1 MKITKLETF
10 LVKPRWLFLKVYT
23 DEGIVGLGEP
33 ILEGRA
39 LTCQT
44 AVKELEPWLIGED
57 PTRVVHHWQAM
68 YKHAFYRGGPILT
81 SALSG
86 IEQALWDITGK
97 YHGVPVYKL
106 LGGPTR
112 DRIRVYGTAGGPDPE
127 SAVKSIK
134 EAVAMGFNAIK
145 VGSATTK
152 TRHGRII
159 EPPSFTEAQVETFAA
174 MRQAVGNDIDIAIDF
189 HGAVPPQTAKRVIK
203 ALEPYHPLFVEE
215 PVQCQNVD
223 VLADIAHSTEIPIA
237 TGERLYTKWGFKEV
251 LEKRAAS
258 ILQPDLSH
266 AGGIMECRLIAGM
279 AEVYY
284 AGIAPH
290 CPLGPIALASCLQLD
305 AAIPNFLA
313 QEGGRLTG
321 EGYIKEPFRHVNGYL
336 PLPTKPGLGIELDE
350 DALADKID
358 HDWMNRKSYAED
370 GSAIDW

>member
-10 LVKPRWLFLKVYT
+10 LVKPRWLFLKMST
-23 DEGIVGLGEP
+23 DEGITGLGEP

-44 AVKELEPWLIGED
+44 AVKEMEPWLIGED
-57 PTRVVHHWQAM
+57 PTRVVHLWQSI

-86 IEQALWDITGK
+86 VEQALWDCYGK
-97 YHGVPVYKL
+97 AVGLPVYKL

-112 DRIRVYGTAGGPDPE
+112 DKIRVYGTAGGHDPE
-127 SAVKSIK
+127 SAAQSVRA
-134 EAVAMGFNAIK
+134 AVAKGFSAIK
-145 VGSATTK
+145 VGVGA
-152 TRHGRII
+152 RARGRIV
-159 EPPSFTEAQVETFAA
+159 ESPAFTEQAVAIFAA
-174 MRQAVGNDIDIAIDF
+174 MRQAAGPEIDLAIDF
-189 HGAVPPQTAKRVIK
+189 HGALNPQTARRLVK
-203 ALEPYHPLFVEE
+203 ALEPYHPLFIEE
-215 PVQCQNVD
+215 PVQCGNVD
-223 VLADIAHSTEIPIA
+223 VLADIAHSTEVPIA
-237 TGERLYTKWGFKEV
+237 TGERLFTKWGFREV

-266 AGGIMECRLIAGM
+266 AGGILETRLIAGM
-279 AEVYY
+279 AEAYY

-290 CPLGPIALASCLQLD
+290 CPLGPIALAACLQLD

-313 QEGGRLTG
+313 QEGGNITG
-321 EGYIKEPFRHVNGYL
+321 EGYITAPFRHEQGFL
-336 PLPTKPGLGIELDE
+336 PLPTGPGLGIELDE

-358 HDWMNRKSYAED
+358 HDWQNPRTYSADD

>member
-1 MKITKLETF
+1 MKITKIETF
-10 LVKPRWLFLKVYT
+10 LVKPRWLFLKMET

-57 PTRVVHHWQAM
+57 PRRVVHHWQAM
-68 YKHAFYRGGPILT
+68 YKHAFYRGGPLLT

-97 YHGVPVYKL
+97 WHGVPVYQL

-112 DRIRVYGTAGGPDPE
+112 DRIRVYGVAGGATPE
-127 SAVKSIK
+127 EAAESIRQ
-134 EAVAMGFNAIK
+134 AVAAGFNCIK
-145 VGSATTK
+145 TGVRAP
-152 TRHGRII
+152 RHGRLI
-159 EPPSFTEAQVETFAA
+159 EPPSFTENQVEIFAA
-174 MRQAVGNDIDIAIDF
+174 MREAAGKDVDIAIDF
-189 HGAVPPQTAKRVIK
+189 HGAVPPQTAKRLIK

-215 PVQCQNVD
+215 PVQSQNVD

-237 TGERLYTKWGFKEV
+237 TGERLYTKWGFREV

-279 AEVYY
+279 AEAYY

-290 CPLGPIALASCLQLD
+290 CPLGPIALASCLHLD

-313 QEGGRLTG
+313 QEGGRITG
-321 EGYIKEPFRHVNGYL
+321 EGYITEPFRHENGYL

-358 HDWMNRKSYAED
+358 HDWRNPKAWAED

>member
-1 MKITKLETF
+1 MKITKIETF
-10 LVKPRWLFLKVYT
+10 LVKPRWLFLKMAT

-39 LTCQT
+39 RTCQT

-57 PTRVVHHWQAM
+57 PRRVVHHWQAM
-68 YKHAFYRGGPILT
+68 YKHAFYRGGEILT
-81 SALSG
+81 SVLSG

-97 YHGVPVYKL
+97 WHGVPVYRL

-112 DRIRVYGTAGGPDPE
+112 DRIRVYGTAGGADPE
-127 SAVKSIK
+127 SAAASVRQV
-134 EAVAMGFNAIK
+134 VAAGFNCIK
-145 VGSATTK
+145 VGIGAPRT
-152 TRHGRII
+152 GRLI
-159 EPPSFTEAQVETFAA
+159 EPPAFTERQVEIFAA
-174 MRQAVGNDIDIAIDF
+174 MRAAAGPAVDLAIDF
-189 HGAVPPQTAKRVIK
+189 HGAVPPQTAKRLIK
-203 ALEPYHPLFVEE
+203 ALEPYHPFFVEE
-215 PVQCQNVD
+215 PVQAQNVD
-223 VLADIAHSTEIPIA
+223 VLADIAHATEIPIA
-237 TGERLYTKWGFKEV
+237 TGERLFTKWGFREV

-279 AEVYY
+279 AEAYY

-290 CPLGPIALASCLQLD
+290 CPLGPIALAACLQLD

-321 EGYIKEPFRHVNGYL
+321 EGYITTPFRHEQGYL
-336 PLPTKPGLGIELDE
+336 PLPTAPGLGVELDE
-350 DALADKID
+350 AALADKLD
-358 HDWMNRKSYAED
+358 HDWQNRKSYAED

>member
-10 LVKPRWLFLKVYT
+10 LVKPRWLFLKMHT

-44 AVKELEPWLIGED
+44 AVRELEPWLIGED

-86 IEQALWDITGK
+86 VEQALWDVTGK
-97 YHGVPVYKL
+97 AVGLPVYKL

-112 DRIRVYGTAGGPDPE
+112 DRIRVYGTAGGRDPE
-127 SAVKSIK
+127 SAARSAR
-134 EAVAMGFNAIK
+134 EAVAAGFNAIK
-145 VGSATTK
+145 VGVGAA
-152 TRHGRII
+152 RNGRII
-159 EPPSFTEAQVETFAA
+159 EPPAYTEQTVEIFAA
-174 MRQAVGNDIDIAIDF
+174 MRETVGKDVDLAIDF
-189 HGAVPPQTAKRVIK
+189 HGAVPPQTAKRLVK

-223 VLADIAHSTEIPIA
+223 VLADIAHSTDIPIA
-237 TGERLYTKWGFKEV
+237 TGERLFTKWGFREV

-266 AGGIMECRLIAGM
+266 AGGIMECRIIAGM
-279 AEVYY
+279 AEAYY

-290 CPLGPIALASCLQLD
+290 CPLGPIALAACLQLD
-305 AAIPNFLA
+305 ASIPNFLA
-313 QEGGRLTG
+313 QEGGRITG
-321 EGYIKEPFRHVNGYL
+321 AGYIKTPFKHENGYL
-336 PLPTKPGLGIELDE
+336 PLPTGPGLGIELDE
-350 DALADKID
+350 EALADKLD
-358 HDWMNRKSYAED
+358 HDWRDAKTYAED